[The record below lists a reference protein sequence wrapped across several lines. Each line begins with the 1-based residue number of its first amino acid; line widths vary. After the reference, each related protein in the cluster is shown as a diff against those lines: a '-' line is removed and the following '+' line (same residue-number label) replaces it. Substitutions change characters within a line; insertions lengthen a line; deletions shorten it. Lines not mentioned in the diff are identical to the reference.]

1 MYFTPVQYPFA
12 PLDGDAHEVIV
23 AGGGPVGLAT
33 AIGLAERGVKVVV
46 LEDDDSACQG
56 SRAICFSRHSLEV
69 LDRLGAGAALT
80 ARALPWTSGRSYY
93 RDEEVLRFSMPHA
106 DDDPHPPMVNI
117 SQSEAEQVLIDVAL
131 GTDGLTLAWRHR
143 VTEVLP
149 DDDGVSLTVRTPEG
163 FRDLR
168 AGWLVATDGARSI
181 VRDWLGLQLHG
192 TSYTGSYLI
201 ADIHWVTSLPI
212 ERRVWFDPAVSPG
225 QTVLLHR
232 QPDDIWR
239 FDCQLPPGVDPLAEL
254 APERVTSLVKRH
266 LDWIGNTEPWT
277 LEWSSTYSARA
288 MSLQSYRHGRVV
300 FAGDAAHLVPVFGVR
315 GLNSGFEDAD
325 TLSWTLASV
334 LRGTA
339 SEALLDT
346 YALERHGAWEQNIAS
361 ANLSTLFMSPPTDGY
376 RVTRDAVLALA
387 AGHPEL
393 SELINPR
400 QTSATH
406 ARTSPLT
413 IGGPGGLGDAGGL
426 GGAGGPGDS
435 DPDDD
440 AWLLPGDPVPD
451 VLLKPDADAGMSLS
465 LSLSSS
471 LSGGRASSLHAERG
485 RDFTLLQFRA
495 TPADSLQE
503 FAATLRSRLAPAVGV
518 RVLSDADGALA
529 EALGGRPGEVFV
541 IRPDALLL
549 GRFADV
555 GALGDPGELARHVLG
570 GGRREGGE
578 PLEHWEPADRREPS
592 AGELG
597 WRTLSDALDAVPAD
611 AREAFL
617 TRLALLLAPH
627 APDATVFAALVAEA
641 RDSVP
646 PPR

>member
-1 MYFTPVQYPFA
+1 MVVMYFTPVKYPFA
-12 PLDGDAHEVIV
+12 PLAGDAHEVIV

-33 AIGLAERGVKVVV
+33 AIGLAERGVEVVV

-93 RDEEVLRFSMPHA
+93 RDVEVLRFEMPHA

-131 GTDGLTLAWRHR
+131 GTRGLTLAWRHR

-163 FRDLR
+163 YRDLR
-168 AGWLVATDGARSI
+168 ARWLVATDGARSI
-181 VRDWLGLQLHG
+181 VRDWLGVQLVG
-192 TSYTGSYLI
+192 TSYTGNYLI
-201 ADIHWVTSLPI
+201 ADIHWVSGLPP
-212 ERRVWFDPAVSPG
+212 ERRAWFDPPVSPG

-288 MSLQSYRHGRVV
+288 MSLDSYRHGRVV

-325 TLSWTLASV
+325 TLSWTLALV

-339 SEALLDT
+339 SQALLDT
-346 YALERHGAWEQNIAS
+346 YALERRAAWEQNIAS

-376 RVTRDAVLALA
+376 RITRDAVLALA

-400 QTSATH
+400 QTAATH
-406 ARTSPLT
+406 ARSSPLT
-413 IGGPGGLGDAGGL
+413 ITAAGGQVVGGGLDG
-426 GGAGGPGDS
+426 
-435 DPDDD
+435 DDD
-440 AWLLPGDPVPD
+440 WLLPGDPVPD
-451 VLLKPDADAGMSLS
+451 VPLKPDGD
-465 LSLSSS
+465 
-471 LSGGRASSLHAERG
+471 GGRGGRLSSLHAERG
-485 RDFTLLQFRA
+485 RDFTLLAFSA
-495 TPADSLQE
+495 APADPLEE

-518 RVLSDADGALA
+518 RVLSDSDGALA
-529 EALGGRPGEVFV
+529 EALGGRPGEIFV

-549 GRFADV
+549 GRFADAA
-555 GALGDPGELARHVLG
+555 ALGDPGALARHVLG
-570 GGRREGGE
+570 GGDSLGTDGE
-578 PLEHWEPADRREPS
+578 RSRREPS
-592 AGELG
+592 GGERM

-617 TRLALLLAPH
+617 TRLTLLLAPH
-627 APDATVFAALVAEA
+627 ARNAAVFAGLVAEA
-641 RDSVP
+641 RDSIP